1 MGARMRAVVADLE
14 KKEICE
20 QDTLS
25 RWRVMGGGGGPRRLW
40 ILQWEVLGQ

>member
-1 MGARMRAVVADLE
+1 MRAVVADLE

-25 RWRVMGGGGGPRRLW
+25 RWRVMGGGGGPEGSGFFSGRC
-40 ILQWEVLGQ
+40 

>member
-1 MGARMRAVVADLE
+1 MRAVVADFK

-25 RWRVMGGGGGPRRLW
+25 RWKVMGSGGASDSSVGGVGTVKP
-40 ILQWEVLGQ
+40 